1 MYICRVS
8 SGGWGYLGR
17 AQCWADMK
25 MRVLLTIVG
34 CVCYSNENLFKVL
47 LQLRIL
53 SPRRFQR
60 FFFGNFKDFPKNF
73 KVPLLTWNILKLTTA
88 SNYYR
93 YDLGGR
99 LENIFHL
106 KNRPLQLEAGSR
118 TKATIKFCYISK
130 IIICL
135 ILESESYFH
144 WRDSISS
151 DASRGA
157 MPRTEVLS
165 ACTTLGEN
173 NKDCWRSK
181 GVLELRFLAPSE
193 ADFFAEDLGFLE
205 SLIGLNLVGAKSVS
219 GVFWRCADQGV

>member
-1 MYICRVS
+1 MKIYSKFCFNLEFFLPVGS
-8 SGGWGYLGR
+8 KDFSLGIS
-17 AQCWADMK
+17 K
-25 MRVLLTIVG
+25 I
-34 CVCYSNENLFKVL
+34 
-47 LQLRIL
+47 
-53 SPRRFQR
+53 
-60 FFFGNFKDFPKNF
+60 FPKNL
-73 KVPLLTWNILKLTTA
+73 KVLLLTWNSLKLTTA

-118 TKATIKFCYISK
+118 TNATIKFCYISK

-151 DASRGA
+151 EASRGA

-181 GVLELRFLAPSE
+181 GVLELRFLAPS
-193 ADFFAEDLGFLE
+193 DRQQ
-205 SLIGLNLVGAKSVS
+205 SLLFSPRVVQALNIQLNHA
-219 GVFWRCADQGV
+219 